1 VQLQA
6 TVTALRHHSAELVLQ
21 LETDG
26 FLFPATLA
34 QPPQRLPR
42 GLQPGCRIELAGIAE
57 VRLSDRVRLGLAAVL
72 QFDAGIRVVAM
83 AEGGQGAVSLYRKH
97 RPDVVLMDLRMPDLD
112 GVEATRRIR
121 FEFPE
126 ARILMLTTYDADE
139 DVRRALDAGASGY
152 LRKTAGQE
160 ELVAALRAVH
170 RGERWLP
177 AGLAARLPEIQER
190 PSLSARQLE
199 VLELLGKG
207 FSNKEI
213 AGLLGFSE
221 DGAKAHLKAIFAKLG
236 VQDRTGAVVVA
247 VQRGLIRMAL

>member
-1 VQLQA
+1 MPPSPIHV
-6 TVTALRHHSAELVLQ
+6 LVADDHL
-21 LETDG
+21 
-26 FLFPATLA
+26 
-34 QPPQRLPR
+34 
-42 GLQPGCRIELAGIAE
+42 
-57 VRLSDRVRLGLAAVL
+57 VVRLGLAAVL
-72 QFDAGIRVVAM
+72 QFDVGIRVVAM
-83 AEGGQGAVSLYRKH
+83 AESGQEAVSLYRKH

-121 FEFPE
+121 AEFPE
-126 ARILMLTTYDADE
+126 ARILMLTTYDTDE

-152 LRKTAGQE
+152 LLKTAGQE

-177 AGLAARLPEIQER
+177 AGVAARWPEIQEQ

-213 AGLLGFSE
+213 ARLLGFSE
-221 DGAKAHLKAIFAKLG
+221 DGAKAHLKTIFAKLG
-236 VQDRTGAVVVA
+236 VQDRTEAVA
-247 VQRGLIRMAL
+247 VALQRGLIRMAL